1 MSASV
6 GPPAQPELPDLSHLT
21 EEERSIIQAVMERQK
36 KEEEQ
41 EQSMLKDKEEPKS
54 PTPQEKDQPKPQP
67 SQWNPFSGISEL
79 VSNVLQTPQRSP
91 VEEEPKPKLH
101 QQFEMYKDQVKKIG
115 DEAQKVQ
122 EPKGESPICGICHK
136 TKFADGCGHVCSYC
150 QSKFCARCGGRVS
163 LRSNKVMW
171 VCNLCRK
178 QQEILTKSGA
188 WFYSQ
193 QPAGADGCRLGAKR
207 TTPSPGPA
215 NQDSLKNGSELST
228 PIDRKRSPSASS
240 HREGGEHTQYAP
252 PDGSM
257 PQSPSDYGR
266 DPRQSPR
273 RSRIHDG
280 GGGYADSRGR
290 WRSQDEPLDAELDD
304 YALQRRREEEYQAR
318 YRSDPNLARY
328 PVKPQPY
335 EEQMRIHAEVSRA
348 RHERRHSDVSL
359 AYTELDELQ
368 GGRLSRPPL
377 TGTGP
382 RSYSVDRSSPGQRA
396 SNHSP
401 PTPHRSPVLGDGG
414 RRGVGDGLRKQ
425 HHLDPSSAMRRG
437 KPDEVDGM
445 LRNDSL
451 SSDQSETVRPPGNQS
466 HRSRR
471 TGKMRQ
477 TGSFS
482 SSEEELATTPEYTSC
497 EDVDLESHSVRG
509 KRKTNARPIF
519 LDVTYGQPER
529 RTDGRSYEEDDA
541 EWSEPQVKDSGVDTC
556 SSTTLNEES
565 SQAEK
570 HPVTWQPSKD
580 GERLIGRI
588 LLNKRMKDGTV
599 PRDTGALLG
608 LKVVGGKMTES
619 GKLCAFIT
627 KVKRGSLAD
636 TVGHLRPGD
645 QVIEWN
651 GRVLQGATFKEVYNI
666 IMESKPE
673 PQVEL
678 VVSRPIGDVPR
689 IPESTH
695 GQLESSSSSFESQK
709 MGPAIS
715 VTSPMSPG
723 MLRDAPQYL
732 SGQLS
737 SPCLSRRTTPF
748 VPRVQVKLWYDK
760 VGHQLIVTILGA
772 KDLPS
777 RDDGRPRNPYVKIYF
792 LPDRSDKSKRR
803 TKTVKKSL
811 EPKWNQTFMYSP
823 VHRREFRERMLEI
836 TLWDQARVR
845 EEESEFLGEI
855 LIELET
861 ALLDDQQHWYK
872 LQTHD
877 LSSMPLPNPSPYMQ
891 RRLLQGESPTR
902 RLQNKGSIYY
912 SSGSQRIS
920 DSEFSDYDCKDGIGV
935 ISDYRH
941 NGRDFQSSTL
951 SVPEQVMSSNHCS
964 RSDMFRTR
972 SRSPSVPPPQSRSL
986 DHGVRG
992 GPSLHRTGRMDRH
1005 QMSEDR
1011 YSPDSRYLTLPPRN
1025 RHRQPVTDPVFQDP
1039 SSLSYPLYREDAVK
1053 LLRSTRMGRAYSEG
1067 AYGSLDRRRLR
1078 EWGMSEFP
1086 ERYYNGPNPVPTP
1099 WPNHMMNGTSE
1110 HYGEDHIP
1118 EFPVAPDN
1126 FEEDLRYSRG
1136 TVDRRDYHRSRSAD
1150 QRPMLERPAYTRSR
1164 STERPESGYIRSMPS
1179 LPSGRSAPTSPAL
1192 SRANPRGGS
1201 VQTSP
1206 TGTPICSR
1214 RGRQLPQVPPK
1225 GGLDRSGEEVIQHSE
1240 AEVVFQPPP
1249 HPQQHPHPQPEPPFH
1264 QQPHPQQ
1271 QTDPQSHPQPH
1282 PQQQPHPAPQP
1293 PSHQQP
1299 HPQQQPHPGPQPPSH
1314 PQPHPQQQPHPQ
1326 PQQLS
1331 HSQPHPQQQPH
1342 PQPQQ
1347 LSHSQPHPQQQ
1358 PLPQPQPLSHPQPHP
1373 QQQPQ
1378 PPPQP
1383 HPQPQPPTQTQPH
1396 PQPQLQPQGL
1406 QTLHPVPQPANAAP
1420 PPQTAAAPVTTRA
1433 PPPVSQLPAVVTG
1446 TEPPPPAPPPPAPA
1460 PAPVPPPPPTTQ
1472 VSVPEPEEKPPA
1484 PPPVNGR
1491 KEVTWE
1497 DLQRKATVEAVAE
1510 NGDAGSLKDPQAKR
1524 GLDTLSMKS
1533 SDSDVSDVSAM
1544 SSVSRLSSAS
1554 YMSVQS
1560 ERARGSRRISRGD
1573 ALQGSQ
1579 GEELSLSELM
1589 DAVIGVGGGG
1599 AEGGEAGLG
1608 EVEVMEEEEGGEQAL
1623 ENDGRQS
1630 AGAGSNITKSSSVG
1644 GEMCSLGR
1652 NDDDDEDKKR
1662 RSSFGAKMAAM
1673 VGLGKKSQSTSQLD
1687 PEEEGK
1693 KKKPVRLAIQRSVET
1708 GLAIE
1713 FKNRMTRQP
1722 SRETAEDGENP
1733 KPGNLIFPGVK
1744 ISSDSQFTE
1753 FLDGLGPAQ
1762 LAGRQTLATPP
1773 MGDIQ
1778 IGMVHRKER
1787 LDVEVIRAR
1796 GLVGKPG
1803 NKQTPAPYVKV
1814 YLLDNGKCINKK
1826 KTRLARKTLDP
1837 LYQQQ
1842 LQFEENP
1849 EGKVLQIIVWGD
1861 YGRMDHKSFMGA
1873 AQILLDDLELT
1884 NMVIGWYKLFPPTS
1898 LVDPTLAPLS
1908 SKPSQSAQ
1916 GGGSNVRS

>member
-1 MSASV
+1 MSARGAPAASPAAPA
-6 GPPAQPELPDLSHLT
+6 PPDMPDLSHLT
-21 EEERSIIQAVMERQK
+21 EEERKIILSVMDRQK
-36 KEEEQ
+36 KEEEK
-41 EQSMLKDKEEPKS
+41 EQSMLKEPPKED
-54 PTPQEKDQPKPQP
+54 TKPQP
-67 SQWNPFSGISEL
+67 AQ
-79 VSNVLQTPQRSP
+79 
-91 VEEEPKPKLH
+91 KLH

-115 DEAQKVQ
+115 EEAQKNPEQ
-122 EPKGESPICGICHK
+122 KGDSPTCGICHK

-150 QSKFCARCGGRVS
+150 QTKFCARCGGRVS

-188 WFYSQ
+188 WFYSGPEGSRSRPQ
-193 QPAGADGCRLGAKR
+193 AKVRGGRAG
-207 TTPSPGPA
+207 T
-215 NQDSLKNGSELST
+215 NQDPLRNGSGVPS
-228 PIDRKRSPSASS
+228 DRNRSPSASRDPNAAYNQ
-240 HREGGEHTQYAP
+240 REGEGGLQYAP
-252 PDGSM
+252 AEGGM
-257 PQSPSDYGR
+257 PRSPSDYGR
-266 DPRQSPR
+266 DPGRSPR
-273 RSRIHDG
+273 SSRMYNEVGD
-280 GGGYADSRGR
+280 YRDSRGR
-290 WRSQDEPLDAELDD
+290 WHSQGQRLDGQLDD
-304 YALQRRREEEYQAR
+304 YELQRRREEEYQAR

-335 EEQMRIHAEVSRA
+335 EEQMRIHAQVSRA

-359 AYTELDELQ
+359 AYTELDEPLHGPGVRKSRLPLL
-368 GGRLSRPPL
+368 GGPSQL
-377 TGTGP
+377 
-382 RSYSVDRSSPGQRA
+382 SYSMDRSSPGHRM

-401 PTPHRSPVLGDGG
+401 PTPHRSPVLGES
-414 RRGVGDGLRKQ
+414 RRGLAEPTRKPIPQQ
-425 HHLDPSSAMRRG
+425 HHLDPSSAMRRN
-437 KPDEVDGM
+437 KRDKMDSM

-451 SSDQSETVRPPGNQS
+451 SSDQSESVRPPPPRPN
-466 HRSRR
+466 RSKRLGKLR
-471 TGKMRQ
+471 TM
-477 TGSFS
+477 GSFS

-497 EDVDLESHSVRG
+497 EDVELESESISEKGNIQRG
-509 KRKTNARPIF
+509 KRKTNEQAYF
-519 LDVTYGQPER
+519 LDALSER
-529 RTDGRSYEEDDA
+529 QKTVVRFWERSHDEDV
-541 EWSEPQVKDSGVDTC
+541 EWCEPQVKDSGVDTC
-556 SSTTLNEES
+556 SSTTLNEEHS
-565 SQAEK
+565 HSDK

-588 LLNKRMKDGTV
+588 VLNKRMKDGTV

-619 GKLCAFIT
+619 GRLCAFIT

-645 QVIEWN
+645 QVLEWN

-666 IMESKPE
+666 ILESKPE

-709 MGPAIS
+709 MGPSIS

-723 MLRDAPQYL
+723 MHRETPQYL

-777 RDDGRPRNPYVKIYF
+777 REDGRPRNPYVKIYF

-861 ALLDDQQHWYK
+861 ALLDDQPHWYK

-877 LSSMPLPNPSPYMQ
+877 VSSMPLPNPSPYMQ
-891 RRLLQGESPTR
+891 RRLLHGESPTR
-902 RLQNKGSIYY
+902 RLQIKSPYLYN
-912 SSGSQRIS
+912 SGSQRIS
-920 DSEFSDYDCKDGIGV
+920 DSEFSDYDCEDGIGV

-964 RSDMFRTR
+964 RSDMSRTR

-992 GPSLHRTGRMDRH
+992 APSLYGPRQRL
-1005 QMSEDR
+1005 SEDR
-1011 YSPDSRYLTLPPRN
+1011 YSPDSQYLTLPPRT
-1025 RHRQPVTDPVFQDP
+1025 RHRQPTIDPAIQDP
-1039 SSLSYPLYREDAVK
+1039 SMCPLYREDAVR
-1053 LLRSTRMGRAYSEG
+1053 LLRSTRMARAYSEG
-1067 AYGSLDRRRLR
+1067 YNSVDRRMRR
-1078 EWGMSEFP
+1078 DRQMSAYSDSFETP
-1086 ERYYNGPNPVPTP
+1086 ERYYNGPNHVSTP
-1099 WPNHMMNGTSE
+1099 WPNHVMNGTGGDYSRTCPRIE
-1110 HYGEDHIP
+1110 IEPSTDTEREDHIP
-1118 EFPVAPDN
+1118 EFPAN
-1126 FEEDLRYSRG
+1126 NEHFEEDLRYSRSM
-1136 TVDRRDYHRSRSAD
+1136 VDRHDHYRSRSAD
-1150 QRPMLERPAYTRSR
+1150 QRPMMERPVYTRSR
-1164 STERPESGYIRSMPS
+1164 SSERPDSGYMRSMPS
-1179 LPSGRSAPTSPAL
+1179 LPSGRSAPPSPAL
-1192 SRANPRGGS
+1192 TRANPRTGS

-1206 TGTPICSR
+1206 TSTPVSSR

-1225 GGLDRSGEEVIQHSE
+1225 GSMDRNGEGI
-1240 AEVVFQPPP
+1240 
-1249 HPQQHPHPQPEPPFH
+1249 
-1264 QQPHPQQ
+1264 
-1271 QTDPQSHPQPH
+1271 
-1282 PQQQPHPAPQP
+1282 
-1293 PSHQQP
+1293 
-1299 HPQQQPHPGPQPPSH
+1299 
-1314 PQPHPQQQPHPQ
+1314 
-1326 PQQLS
+1326 
-1331 HSQPHPQQQPH
+1331 
-1342 PQPQQ
+1342 
-1347 LSHSQPHPQQQ
+1347 
-1358 PLPQPQPLSHPQPHP
+1358 
-1373 QQQPQ
+1373 
-1378 PPPQP
+1378 
-1383 HPQPQPPTQTQPH
+1383 
-1396 PQPQLQPQGL
+1396 
-1406 QTLHPVPQPANAAP
+1406 
-1420 PPQTAAAPVTTRA
+1420 
-1433 PPPVSQLPAVVTG
+1433 
-1446 TEPPPPAPPPPAPA
+1446 TEPYEG
-1460 PAPVPPPPPTTQ
+1460 T
-1472 VSVPEPEEKPPA
+1472 
-1484 PPPVNGR
+1484 
-1491 KEVTWE
+1491 
-1497 DLQRKATVEAVAE
+1497 
-1510 NGDAGSLKDPQAKR
+1510 LKDPSR
-1524 GLDTLSMKS
+1524 HGMDSLSMRS

-1544 SSVSRLSSAS
+1544 SSASRLSSTS

-1560 ERARGSRRISRGD
+1560 ERVRASRRISEFTSKMKHR
-1573 ALQGSQ
+1573 AQT
-1579 GEELSLSELM
+1579 
-1589 DAVIGVGGGG
+1589 ATP
-1599 AEGGEAGLG
+1599 
-1608 EVEVMEEEEGGEQAL
+1608 
-1623 ENDGRQS
+1623 
-1630 AGAGSNITKSSSVG
+1630 GSNITKSSSVG
-1644 GEMCSLGR
+1644 GDMCSLGR
-1652 NDDDDEDKKR
+1652 NDDEDDDKKR

-1713 FKNRMTRQP
+1713 MKSRMTRQP
-1722 SRETAEDGENP
+1722 SRETTDDGEKA

-1826 KTRLARKTLDP
+1826 KTRTARKTLDP

-1908 SKPSQSAQ
+1908 SKPPDSGLDS
-1916 GGGSNVRS
+1916 SNVRS

>member
-1 MSASV
+1 MSARG
-6 GPPAQPELPDLSHLT
+6 GPAASPAAPAQPDMPDLSHLT
-21 EEERSIIQAVMERQK
+21 EEERKIILSVMDRQK
-36 KEEEQ
+36 KEEEK
-41 EQSMLKDKEEPKS
+41 EQSMLKEPPKED
-54 PTPQEKDQPKPQP
+54 TKPQP
-67 SQWNPFSGISEL
+67 SQWNPFSGITEL
-79 VSNVLQTPQRSP
+79 VSNVLQTQTKSP
-91 VEEEPKPKLH
+91 SEEEPKAKLH

-115 DEAQKVQ
+115 EETQKNPEQ
-122 EPKGESPICGICHK
+122 KSDSPICGICHK
-136 TKFADGCGHVCSYC
+136 TKFADGCGRVCSYC
-150 QSKFCARCGGRVS
+150 QTKFCARCGGRVS

-188 WFYSQ
+188 WFYS
-193 QPAGADGCRLGAKR
+193 GSEGSRSGSRAKVR
-207 TTPSPGPA
+207 GGPVRA
-215 NQDSLKNGSELST
+215 SKDPLRNGSGFPT
-228 PIDRKRSPSASS
+228 DRKRSPSASRDPNAAYNQ
-240 HREGGEHTQYAP
+240 REGEGGLQYAP
-252 PDGSM
+252 AEGGM
-257 PQSPSDYGR
+257 PRSPSDYGR
-266 DPRQSPR
+266 DPGRSPR
-273 RSRIHDG
+273 SSRMYDEV
-280 GGGYADSRGR
+280 GGYRDSRGR
-290 WRSQDEPLDAELDD
+290 WHSQGQRLDGQLDD
-304 YALQRRREEEYQAR
+304 YELQRRREEEYQAQ

-335 EEQMRIHAEVSRA
+335 EEQMRIHAQVSRA
-348 RHERRHSDVSL
+348 RHERRHSDASL
-359 AYTELDELQ
+359 AYTEFDEPLHGPRGRQ
-368 GGRLSRPPL
+368 SRVPFLGGPSQ
-377 TGTGP
+377 
-382 RSYSVDRSSPGQRA
+382 RSYSVDRSSPVHRT

-401 PTPHRSPVLGDGG
+401 PTPHRSPLLGDSW
-414 RRGVGDGLRKQ
+414 RGVGDPSRKPIPQQ
-425 HHLDPSSAMRRG
+425 HHLDPSSAMRRN
-437 KPDEVDGM
+437 KMDSM

-451 SSDQSETVRPPGNQS
+451 SSDQSESVRPPPPRP

-471 TGKMRQ
+471 IGKLRTM
-477 TGSFS
+477 GSFS

-497 EDVDLESHSVRG
+497 EDVELESESISEKGHIQRG
-509 KRKTNARPIF
+509 KRKTIEQ
-519 LDVTYGQPER
+519 TYFSDANYAPSER
-529 RTDGRSYEEDDA
+529 QKAVVRFWDRCHEEDA
-541 EWSEPQVKDSGVDTC
+541 EWCEPQVKDSGVDTC
-556 SSTTLNEES
+556 SSTTLNEEHS
-565 SQAEK
+565 HSDK
-570 HPVTWQPSKD
+570 HPVTWQQSKD

-588 LLNKRMKDGTV
+588 VLNKRMKDGTV

-619 GKLCAFIT
+619 GRLCAFIT
-627 KVKRGSLAD
+627 KVKKGSLAD

-645 QVIEWN
+645 QVLEWN

-666 IMESKPE
+666 ILESKPE

-678 VVSRPIGDVPR
+678 VVSRPIGDVSR

-709 MGPAIS
+709 MGPSIS

-723 MLRDAPQYL
+723 ILRDTPQYL

-772 KDLPS
+772 KDLPA
-777 RDDGRPRNPYVKIYF
+777 REDGRPRNPYVKIYF

-861 ALLDDQQHWYK
+861 ALLDDQHHWYK

-891 RRLLQGESPTR
+891 RRLLHGESPTR
-902 RLQNKGSIYY
+902 RLQNKGPYY
-912 SSGSQRIS
+912 YNSGSQRIS
-920 DSEFSDYDCKDGIGV
+920 DSEFSDYDCEDGIGV

-964 RSDMFRTR
+964 RSDIIRTR

-992 GPSLHRTGRMDRH
+992 GPSNYGPRHRL
-1005 QMSEDR
+1005 SEDR
-1011 YSPDSRYLTLPPRN
+1011 YSPD
-1025 RHRQPVTDPVFQDP
+1025 
-1039 SSLSYPLYREDAVK
+1039 
-1053 LLRSTRMGRAYSEG
+1053 
-1067 AYGSLDRRRLR
+1067 
-1078 EWGMSEFP
+1078 
-1086 ERYYNGPNPVPTP
+1086 
-1099 WPNHMMNGTSE
+1099 
-1110 HYGEDHIP
+1110 
-1118 EFPVAPDN
+1118 
-1126 FEEDLRYSRG
+1126 RYSRSM
-1136 TVDRRDYHRSRSAD
+1136 VDRHDHYRSRSAD
-1150 QRPMLERPAYTRSR
+1150 QRPMMERPVYTRSR
-1164 STERPESGYIRSMPS
+1164 SSERPDSGYMRSMPS
-1179 LPSGRSAPTSPAL
+1179 LPSRRSAPPSPAL
-1192 SRANPRGGS
+1192 TRANPRTGS

-1206 TGTPICSR
+1206 TSTPVSGR
-1214 RGRQLPQVPPK
+1214 RGRQLPQIPPK
-1225 GGLDRSGEEVIQHSE
+1225 GSMDRNGE
-1240 AEVVFQPPP
+1240 
-1249 HPQQHPHPQPEPPFH
+1249 
-1264 QQPHPQQ
+1264 
-1271 QTDPQSHPQPH
+1271 
-1282 PQQQPHPAPQP
+1282 
-1293 PSHQQP
+1293 
-1299 HPQQQPHPGPQPPSH
+1299 GM
-1314 PQPHPQQQPHPQ
+1314 
-1326 PQQLS
+1326 
-1331 HSQPHPQQQPH
+1331 
-1342 PQPQQ
+1342 
-1347 LSHSQPHPQQQ
+1347 
-1358 PLPQPQPLSHPQPHP
+1358 
-1373 QQQPQ
+1373 
-1378 PPPQP
+1378 
-1383 HPQPQPPTQTQPH
+1383 
-1396 PQPQLQPQGL
+1396 
-1406 QTLHPVPQPANAAP
+1406 
-1420 PPQTAAAPVTTRA
+1420 
-1433 PPPVSQLPAVVTG
+1433 
-1446 TEPPPPAPPPPAPA
+1446 TEPY
-1460 PAPVPPPPPTTQ
+1460 
-1472 VSVPEPEEKPPA
+1472 E
-1484 PPPVNGR
+1484 GI
-1491 KEVTWE
+1491 
-1497 DLQRKATVEAVAE
+1497 
-1510 NGDAGSLKDPQAKR
+1510 LKDPSRR
-1524 GLDTLSMKS
+1524 GTDNLSMRS

-1544 SSVSRLSSAS
+1544 SSASRLSSTS

-1560 ERARGSRRISRGD
+1560 ERARANRKISEFTSKMKHR
-1573 ALQGSQ
+1573 AQT
-1579 GEELSLSELM
+1579 
-1589 DAVIGVGGGG
+1589 ATP
-1599 AEGGEAGLG
+1599 
-1608 EVEVMEEEEGGEQAL
+1608 
-1623 ENDGRQS
+1623 
-1630 AGAGSNITKSSSVG
+1630 GSNITKSSSVG
-1644 GEMCSLGR
+1644 GDMCSLGR
-1652 NDDDDEDKKR
+1652 NDDEDDDKKR

-1713 FKNRMTRQP
+1713 MKNRMTRQP
-1722 SRETAEDGENP
+1722 SRETTDDGEKA

-1744 ISSDSQFTE
+1744 LSSDSQFTE

-1826 KTRLARKTLDP
+1826 KTRTARKTLDP

-1898 LVDPTLAPLS
+1898 LVDPTLAPLTSRPPESGLES
-1908 SKPSQSAQ
+1908 S
-1916 GGGSNVRS
+1916 GVRS